1 MAFVDQ
7 LVSDARH
14 RRDRNGQLELPR
26 QPRGVDPHDTPL
38 DIHERASGEAG
49 VERQVQSHELIDLPA
64 APRPP
69 ATPEGA
75 DDAPARARP
84 VSYRQHDVADL
95 ERAWIAAVC
104 WREVDVANP
113 EPGQRG
119 PGITPDQAR
128 GDGTA

>member
-26 QPRGVDPHDTPL
+26 QPRGVDSHDAPL

-49 VERQVQSHELIDLPA
+49 VERQVQPHELVDLPA

-69 ATPEGA
+69 AAPEGA
-75 DDAPARARP
+75 DDAPARARA
-84 VSYRQHDVADL
+84 VSHRQHYVAYL
-95 ERAWIAAVC
+95 ERARIA
-104 WREVDVANP
+104 EVY
-113 EPGQRG
+113 
-119 PGITPDQAR
+119 
-128 GDGTA
+128 